1 MVCLVWC
8 STAKTLITIESVLIK
23 VMSLVIRINALCIL
37 IMKVPFLLWLVCIH
51 KVPSL
56 YLILKNGKLFLGNIN
71 VLLVVFYWKGI
82 GSKTIPVALYH
93 YITNP
98 N

>member
-56 YLILKNGKLFLGNIN
+56 YFILRNGKFFLSNIN
-71 VLLVVFYWKGI
+71 VLLVVFYWKGV